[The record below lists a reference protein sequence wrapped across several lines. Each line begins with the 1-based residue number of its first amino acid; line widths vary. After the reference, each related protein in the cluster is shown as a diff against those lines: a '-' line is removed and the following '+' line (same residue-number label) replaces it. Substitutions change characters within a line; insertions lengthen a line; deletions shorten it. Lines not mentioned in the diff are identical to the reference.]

1 MIIVT
6 YIKRRF
12 IDRFTCIDT
21 EQTIK
26 ALSSFVHGGLTYF
39 KIKRFNYKAVET
51 DLIKS
56 IKEVKQNENH

>member
-6 YIKRRF
+6 YIDRRF

-26 ALSSFVHGGLTYF
+26 ALSLFVQGGLTYF
-39 KIKRFNYKAVET
+39 RINHFNYKVVET
-51 DLIKS
+51 DFIKS
-56 IKEVKQNENH
+56 IKEV

>member
-1 MIIVT
+1 MIAVT
-6 YIKRRF
+6 YIERRF

-26 ALSSFVHGGLTYF
+26 ALSSFIQGDLTYF
-39 KIKRFNYKAVET
+39 RMNRFNYKVIET

-56 IKEVKQNENH
+56 IKEV

>member
-6 YIKRRF
+6 YTERRF

-26 ALSSFVHGGLTYF
+26 ALSSFVQGGLTYF
-39 KIKRFNYKAVET
+39 RTNRFNYKVIET
-51 DLIKS
+51 NLIKS
-56 IKEVKQNENH
+56 IKEV

>member
-6 YIKRRF
+6 YIERRF

-26 ALSSFVHGGLTYF
+26 ALSSFIQGNLTYF
-39 KIKRFNYKAVET
+39 RINRFNYKVIET
-51 DLIKS
+51 DFIKS
-56 IKEVKQNENH
+56 IKEV